1 MALINVNRGTSD
13 LFYRYKMPVL
23 IAKVEGKGNGIK
35 TVVVNMVD
43 IGKALNRPASFPC
56 KYFGCELGAQTQMD
70 DKKGRY
76 VVNGAHEGVRLQE
89 LLDGFI
95 KKFVLCPECENP
107 ETELQVQIAKSRIV
121 RVCKACGHHSIIDAR
136 HKLTTFILK
145 NTTPTED
152 SSKAKKDKDKKSRKH
167 GGKGK
172 GDGAASSS
180 PTPDDDVLD
189 APSHHTTN
197 GKSKEE
203 EDDGEDWSVDTS
215 KEAVKARIEGLTE
228 GAATLTLTED
238 LEKKESERVNMF
250 FKFVEDIK
258 QKGGVPAVAGSFT
271 KIKTEAERLEVMD
284 KAAGILAELL
294 YNDKLLSQIKEY
306 RPILV
311 PFVYNN
317 RKAQKNLLSAFEQLV
332 GTCYPKELLPKVPL
346 ILKAF
351 YDNDLLEEEALQ
363 EWADKASKKNPKKEW
378 VGQIYEK
385 AAPFI
390 KWLQTAEEESSEE
403 ELSEEEV
410 PSKASVGQ
418 QTAEHAN
425 SNGPSNTVEEDLNI
439 DDI

>member
-1 MALINVNRGTSD
+1 MINVNRGTSD

-35 TVVVNMVD
+35 TVVVNMVE

-121 RVCKACGHHSIIDAR
+121 Q
-136 HKLTTFILK
+136 

-172 GDGAASSS
+172 SDGAASSS
-180 PTPDDDVLD
+180 PTPDDDMLD
-189 APSHHTTN
+189 APSHTTN
-197 GKSKEE
+197 GKNKEE
-203 EDDGEDWSVDTS
+203 EDDEEDWSVDT
-215 KEAVKARIEGLTE
+215 K
-228 GAATLTLTED
+228 D

-250 FKFVEDIK
+250 FKFVEEIK
-258 QKGGVPAVAGSFT
+258 QKGGVPAVAGSFN
-271 KIKTEAERLEVMD
+271 KIKAEAERLEVMD

-346 ILKAF
+346 ILKSF

-378 VGQIYEK
+378 VGQIYER

-403 ELSEEEV
+403 ELSEEEEV
-410 PSKASVGQ
+410 PSQASAGQ
-418 QTAEHAN
+418 QTAGNAT
-425 SNGPSNTVEEDLNI
+425 SNEPNNTTVEEDLNI

>member
-13 LFYRYKMPVL
+13 MFYRYKMPAL

-35 TVVVNMVD
+35 TVVVNMAD

-76 VVNGAHEGVRLQE
+76 VVNGAHEGARLQE

-107 ETELQVQIAKSRIV
+107 ETELQVQISKSRILQ
-121 RVCKACGHHSIIDAR
+121 VCKACGHHGVIDHR
-136 HKLTTFILK
+136 HKLATFILK
-145 NTTPTED
+145 NATHTED
-152 SSKAKKDKDKKSRKH
+152 PSKAKKDKEKKSRKH
-167 GGKGK
+167 GTKGK
-172 GDGAASSS
+172 GDGTTSSS
-180 PTPDDDVLD
+180 PTPDDDQIDTPPVQ
-189 APSHHTTN
+189 N
-197 GKSKEE
+197 GKHHDK
-203 EDDGEDWSVDTS
+203 DDDEEDWSVDTS

-228 GAATLTLTED
+228 GVATLTLTED

-250 FKFVEDIK
+250 FKFVEEIK
-258 QKGGVPAVAGSFT
+258 QKGGVPAVAGSFS
-271 KIKTEAERLEVMD
+271 KIKGEAERLEVMD

-294 YNDKLLSQIKEY
+294 YNEKLLTQIKEY
-306 RPILV
+306 RPIMV
-311 PFVYNN
+311 PFVYDN

-332 GTCYPKELLPKVPL
+332 GKCHPKELLPKVPL
-346 ILKAF
+346 ILQAF
-351 YDNDLLEEEALQ
+351 YENDLLEEEALQ

-390 KWLQTAEEESSEE
+390 TWLQTAEEESSGEEE
-403 ELSEEEV
+403 ELSEEETQ
-410 PSKASVGQ
+410 SKAPAAQ
-418 QTAEHAN
+418 QVAGNAT
-425 SNGPSNTVEEDLNI
+425 SNAAEEDINI